1 VLQLL
6 ALGLEDQGAPGRALR
21 LGLPG
26 VLDADLFLEVVEHL
40 PSRLGPSN
48 PAVGLLI
55 GRVQYDLKAVELVK
69 QNGPGLLEVDFL
81 EELQLVL
88 GLLRQPL
95 VVVPLE
101 VVRYL
106 LILVGGEQFSAL
118 VEDRPVLQLLQ
129 VLAGVLVV
137 LHQVECLRV
146 RVRRLL
152 VFFLVPLCRPRVAL
166 GDRLLDLLG
175 LDSLLPLSIRLLSPC
190 HLERLRH
197 LALL

>member
-1 VLQLL
+1 
-6 ALGLEDQGAPGRALR
+6 
-21 LGLPG
+21 
-26 VLDADLFLEVVEHL
+26 
-40 PSRLGPSN
+40 
-48 PAVGLLI
+48 
-55 GRVQYDLKAVELVK
+55 
-69 QNGPGLLEVDFL
+69 
-81 EELQLVL
+81 L